1 MFFLIY
7 LLNILF
13 EDYFVKNMLG
23 FFQFERRKF
32 NVYKYKTCS
41 AYTIA
46 DHVSACLLTS
56 FFAQKFFEIVNICT
70 LKETCYKIDLLD
82 WRF

>member
-1 MFFLIY
+1 
-7 LLNILF
+7 
-13 EDYFVKNMLG
+13 MLG

-70 LKETCYKIDLLD
+70 LKEICYKIDLLVLALLR
-82 WRF
+82 WYNRLFAISLIN

>member
-1 MFFLIY
+1 
-7 LLNILF
+7 
-13 EDYFVKNMLG
+13 MLG

-56 FFAQKFFEIVNICT
+56 FVAQKFFEIVNICT
-70 LKETCYKIDLLD
+70 LKETCYKIDLLVLALLR
-82 WRF
+82 WYNRLFAISLIN